1 MSDQTIQMGF
11 WVAFLAATLRIATP
25 LILTSLGGVIN
36 EKSGVTNIGLEGIM
50 VMGAFFAVVGSEY
63 THNPWIGLLT
73 GIVAGIVTAGIHAF
87 LSITLK
93 ADQIISGT
101 AINTLATALPSM
113 LLFILFGMQ
122 SQSEGVHRI
131 EYSEGVRSALG
142 SIPLIGTFLL
152 QLNYMV
158 YFAIFMAI
166 FLTFMFNR
174 SRWGLRLKAVGEH
187 PKAADTLGIN
197 VIKTRYKAVIFSG
210 ILAAMG
216 GASLSIVSG
225 NIYRD
230 GMINGRGFIALAA
243 MIFGNWTPLGALG
256 ASLLFGA
263 AEALQIRSQSIGLPL
278 PTEFYYILPYLLTM
292 VAITAFGKKSHMPA
306 ALGKPYEKGQ
316 R

>member
-1 MSDQTIQMGF
+1 MDNLPFI
-11 WVAFLAATLRIATP
+11 VAFLAATLRIATP

-50 VMGAFFAVVGSEY
+50 VMGAFFAVVGSQY
-63 THNPWIGLLT
+63 TGNPWIGLVT
-73 GIVAGIVTAGIHAF
+73 GVLAGIVTAAIHAF

-93 ADQIISGT
+93 ADQVISGT
-101 AINTLATALPSM
+101 AINTLSTAVPSL

-122 SQSEGVHRI
+122 SQSEGVARI
-131 EYSEGVRSALG
+131 AYSPGIRQALQK
-142 SIPLIGTFLL
+142 IPYLGAFILE
-152 QLNYMV
+152 LNYMV
-158 YFAIFMAI
+158 FFAIALAI
-166 FLTFMFNR
+166 FLHWMFKH

-197 VIKTRYKAVIFSG
+197 VIATRYKAVILSG
-210 ILAAMG
+210 ILAALG
-216 GASLSIVSG
+216 GVSLSIVSG

-230 GMINGRGFIALAA
+230 GMINGRGFIAMAA

-256 ASLLFGA
+256 AALLFGA
-263 AEALQIRSQSIGLPL
+263 AETLQIKSQAFGLGI
-278 PTEFYYILPYLLTM
+278 PTEVYYILPYLLTM
-292 VAITAFGKKSHMPA
+292 IAITAFGKKSHAPA